1 MGQNQ
6 LLAPMLGA
14 LWSGALAVSIG
25 VSPCAAQNVVQ
36 APSNSDVSDEMPSPS
51 ASVDDLIDMDLDQLS
66 KVDVLVP
73 AMDTVVTSVSRQEGT
88 VGRSPTAIF
97 VITPEMIRRSAA
109 NNIPDLLRMVPGVD
123 VAQINADTWAISI
136 RGFNG
141 QYASKLLVQI
151 DGRAVYSQ
159 LFNGVFWD
167 VQDYPLEDID
177 RIEVIRG
184 PGATVWGANAVNG
197 VINIVTKRAADT
209 QGLLVRAGGGSED
222 RQFSTVRYGGQ
233 AGEDVYWRIYGK
245 EFDRDGGYFP
255 DGAFDDWRQGRGGFR
270 SEWTPSDSD
279 VFTFQGDWYEGLSGQ
294 LSTQSFP
301 TAPYVRSLR
310 FDDRAFGQNILSRWT
325 HTVDDDTDWALQTY
339 FDRAGRTT
347 EIGDPLQETLDVDY
361 QFHFLIGDEHNVI
374 CGAGYR
380 HIEDQLLGTFNVA
393 LDPAYR
399 TTNLYSCF
407 IQDEI
412 MLQED
417 LWYLVVGSKF
427 EHNDFSGF
435 EYQPS
440 VRLLYTPSKRKTWWA
455 AVSRAVRTPS
465 RVNQNLI
472 SHQFVSPIGPT
483 FVEILG
489 DPTPVSEA
497 LLAYELGYRAQPTDE
512 FAWDLALFYNDY
524 TRLTGFGATGAPF
537 FDPSIP
543 AVLIP
548 TELTNSRAGDT
559 YGAELSASYRLAPDW
574 EISGAYTFL
583 QMDVLTVDGVAIDG
597 VSPQNQLYVHSAW
610 NLPRDWEFDLIGRYV
625 DSLPAL
631 GVSSYTTMDVRFAW
645 RPRKNFEWDIVGRN
659 LLDSPHLE
667 FVDIEGGTASTEV
680 QAQVFTSL
688 TWTY

>member
-1 MGQNQ
+1 
-6 LLAPMLGA
+6 
-14 LWSGALAVSIG
+14 
-25 VSPCAAQNVVQ
+25 
-36 APSNSDVSDEMPSPS
+36 
-51 ASVDDLIDMDLDQLS
+51 
-66 KVDVLVP
+66 
-73 AMDTVVTSVSRQEGT
+73 
-88 VGRSPTAIF
+88 
-97 VITPEMIRRSAA
+97 
-109 NNIPDLLRMVPGVD
+109 
-123 VAQINADTWAISI
+123 
-136 RGFNG
+136 
-141 QYASKLLVQI
+141 
-151 DGRAVYSQ
+151 
-159 LFNGVFWD
+159 
-167 VQDYPLEDID
+167 
-177 RIEVIRG
+177 
-184 PGATVWGANAVNG
+184 
-197 VINIVTKRAADT
+197 
-209 QGLLVRAGGGSED
+209 
-222 RQFSTVRYGGQ
+222 
-233 AGEDVYWRIYGK
+233 
-245 EFDRDGGYFP
+245 
-255 DGAFDDWRQGRGGFR
+255 
-270 SEWTPSDSD
+270 

-325 HTVDDDTDWALQTY
+325 HTVDEDTDWALQTY

>member
-1 MGQNQ
+1 
-6 LLAPMLGA
+6 MLGA
-14 LWSGALAVSIG
+14 IWGSALAVLIG
-25 VSPCAAQNVVQ
+25 VSPCVAQGGLQNP
-36 APSNSDVSDEMPSPS
+36 ADASPSDEMPSPD

-66 KVDVLVP
+66 QVDVLVP
-73 AMDTVVTSVSRQEGT
+73 AMDTVVTSVSRQEST
-88 VGRSPTAIF
+88 VGRSPTAVF
-97 VITPEMIRRSAA
+97 VITQEMIRRSAA

-123 VAQINADTWAISI
+123 VAQISADTWAISI

-159 LFNGVFWD
+159 LFSGVFWD

-233 AGEDVYWRIYGK
+233 AGEDVYWRVYGK
-245 EFDRDGGYFP
+245 QFERDGGYFS
-255 DGAFDDWRQGRGGFR
+255 DGAFDDSRQGRGGFR

-279 VFTFQGDWYEGLSGQ
+279 VFTLQGDCYEGFSGQ

-301 TAPYVRSLR
+301 TAPYVRDLR

-325 HTVDDDTDWALQTY
+325 HTIDDDTDWALQTY

-347 EIGDPLQETLDVDY
+347 EIGSPLQATLDVDY
-361 QFHFLIGDEHNVI
+361 QYHFHVGEEHNVI

-380 HIEDQLLGTFNVA
+380 HIDDQLLGTFA
-393 LDPAYR
+393 ISLDPAFR
-399 TTNLYSCF
+399 STNLFSYF

-417 LWYLVVGSKF
+417 LWYLVAGSKF

-440 VRLLYTPSKRKTWWA
+440 VRLLYTPTERKTWWG

-465 RVNQNLI
+465 RANQNLVF
-472 SHQFVSPIGPT
+472 HQFVSPFGPT
-483 FVEILG
+483 FVETLG
-489 DPTPVSEA
+489 DPSPVSEA
-497 LLAYELGYRAQPTDE
+497 LLAYELGYRTQPTDE

-524 TRLTGFGATGAPF
+524 TRLVGVGPLGAPF

-543 AVLIP
+543 AVVIP
-548 TELTNSRAGDT
+548 IELANNRTGDT
-559 YGAELSASYRLAPDW
+559 FGAELSASYRLNPDW
-574 EISGAYTFL
+574 EISGAYTLL
-583 QMDVLTVDGVAIDG
+583 QMEVFTGNQIPIEG
-597 VSPQNQLYVHSAW
+597 VSPNNQVYIHSAW
-610 NLPRDWEFDLIGRYV
+610 NLPHDWEFDLIGRYV

-631 GVSSYTTMDVRFAW
+631 GVSSYTTMDARFAW
-645 RPRKNFEWDIVGRN
+645 QPRKNLEWAVVGRN

-667 FVDIEGGTASTEV
+667 FADIEGGTASTEV